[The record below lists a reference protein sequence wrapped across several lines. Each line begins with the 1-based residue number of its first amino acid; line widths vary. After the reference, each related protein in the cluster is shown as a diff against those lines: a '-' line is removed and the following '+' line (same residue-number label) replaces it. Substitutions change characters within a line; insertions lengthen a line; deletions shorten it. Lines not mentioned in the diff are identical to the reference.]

1 MMITNAKSK
10 QMNIAKK
17 KRLEAN
23 GWKVG
28 STAEFLNLSSEEA
41 AYIELKLALSKAL
54 QDLRKS
60 KKLTQV
66 DLARRIKSSQ
76 SRVAKMEAADNSV
89 TVDLMFRSLFALG
102 ASRKK
107 VAGMLSV

>member
-1 MMITNAKSK
+1 
-10 QMNIAKK
+10 MNSTKK

-28 STAEFLNLSSEEA
+28 SAAEFLNLSSEEV
-41 AYIELKLALSKAL
+41 AYIELKLSLSKAL
-54 QDLRKS
+54 QELRKS

-76 SRVAKMEAADNSV
+76 SRVAKMEAADPSV
-89 TVDLMFRSLFALG
+89 TIDLMFRSLFALG
-102 ASRKK
+102 ATRKK
-107 VAGMLSV
+107 AVGMLVDK